1 MQIFKDALWLEI
13 NCDAGLKDSIMPET
27 REIIDLDQLN
37 HGRFRSWPFSHDF
50 CITCGICAA
59 SCPASGI
66 DGFDPRML
74 VRMVSLGLEDEL
86 VEARWSWI
94 CTMCGK
100 CEHVCPMDISI
111 ADVVR
116 KIRSLRERDKVPG
129 ILYKGLKAALETG
142 NNLRLPK
149 EDFIFIIE
157 DVAEEIAEE
166 PGFEG
171 FKAPIDKKDANLL
184 TTIHNKLVNTHTDD
198 LKHWWKIFHTAKEDW
213 TVTSENWEGTSWG
226 YFTGD
231 DDAMKIMAGRIVEQ
245 MEDLKIKNLL
255 WPE

>member
-27 REIIDLDQLN
+27 REIIDLDQLD

-50 CITCGICAA
+50 CITCGLCAA

-66 DGFDPRML
+66 DGFDPRMI
-74 VRMVSLGLEDEL
+74 VRMVSLGLENEL

-129 ILYKGLKAALETG
+129 VLYKGLKAALETG

-171 FKAPIDKKDANLL
+171 FKAPIDKKGANLL

>member
-1 MQIFKDALWLEI
+1 MA
-13 NCDAGLKDSIMPET
+13 SPS
-27 REIIDLDQLN
+27 EIIDMDQLD
-37 HGRFRSWPFSHDF
+37 HTRCRTWPFLQDF
-50 CITCGICAA
+50 CVTCGLCAS

-74 VRMVSLGLEDEL
+74 VRMVSLGLVEEL
-86 VEARWSWI
+86 VDARWPWI

-100 CEHVCPMDISI
+100 CENVCPMQIEIPDL
-111 ADVVR
+111 VR
-116 KIRSLRERDKVPG
+116 KIRSKREREKVPG
-129 ILYKGLKAALETG
+129 ILHKGLAAALETG

-149 EDFIFIIE
+149 EDFMFIIE
-157 DVAEEIAEE
+157 DVAEEVAEE

-171 FKAPIDKKDANLL
+171 FTAPIDKKGANIL
-184 TTIHNKLVNTHTDD
+184 TTIHNKLVNTHTED
-198 LKHWWKIFHTAKEDW
+198 LKHWWKIFHAAKEDW

-245 MEDLKIKNLL
+245 MEKLQVKTLL

>member
-1 MQIFKDALWLEI
+1 
-13 NCDAGLKDSIMPET
+13 MPET
-27 REIIDLDQLN
+27 REIIDLDQLD

-50 CITCGICAA
+50 CITCGLCAA

-129 ILYKGLKAALETG
+129 VLYKGLKAALETG

-171 FKAPIDKKDANLL
+171 FKAPIDKKGANLL

-213 TVTSENWEGTSWG
+213 TGTSENWEGTSWG